1 MTDKFRV
8 FGTQF
13 DPSVVQALLR
23 QERQRD
29 ASEMNRMKAASK
41 RSKATEKRR
50 AQASKTFQQN

>member
-29 ASEMNRMKAASK
+29 ASDMNRMKAASK
-41 RSKATEKRR
+41 RAKAADKRR
-50 AQASKTFQQN
+50 TRTAKTFQQN

>member
-23 QERQRD
+23 QERTRD

-41 RSKATEKRR
+41 RAKAAERRR
-50 AQASKTFQQN
+50 ARAAKTFQQN